1 MKIALFTNGIFPFV
15 IGGIQKHSYYLIKYL
30 AKINVYVDAYH
41 FKNSESELDH
51 MFSKEELVYINLIE
65 FSFPKSIKFPGHY
78 IFNNYIL
85 SKEYYKVAIKTDY
98 DFIYC
103 QGFTAWYFLK
113 KHPFQKNIISNL
125 HGLEMFQ
132 TSVNFRNKLEK
143 FLLKIPAKKII
154 RNSYRQISLGGKLT
168 SLLYDNGAIK
178 ESVVEVPN
186 GIDSSW
192 HIKPEDLKENKNN
205 ILKLI
210 FIGRYERRKGVDE
223 LNDVIYNTIENLNY
237 EIDFIGPIPSDKQ
250 IKNKNIRYFGL
261 VNDTDF
267 IRKKIIEADI
277 LLCPS
282 HSEGMPTVIL
292 EAMAGGCAII
302 ATDVGAINLMVNF
315 ENGWLIK
322 GNIREGLEKYIK
334 KAILLSTKEL
344 LELKKN
350 SLNKMIDKFS
360 WEEIIKNTIKIIN

>member
-1 MKIALFTNGIFPFV
+1 MLFHIFTVFTENPCFCEDIKFLTSYFSIKFTNGIFPFV

-30 AKINVYVDAYH
+30 AKINVHVDAYH

-51 MFSKEELVYINLIE
+51 MFSKEELLYINLIE

-113 KHPFQKNIISNL
+113 KHPFKKNIISNL

-143 FLLKIPAKKII
+143 FLLKIPAKNII

-178 ESVVEVPN
+178 ESAGLYILFFVEMWERF
-186 GIDSSW
+186 SY
-192 HIKPEDLKENKNN
+192 
-205 ILKLI
+205 
-210 FIGRYERRKGVDE
+210 IGL
-223 LNDVIYNTIENLNY
+223 LN
-237 EIDFIGPIPSDKQ
+237 
-250 IKNKNIRYFGL
+250 
-261 VNDTDF
+261 
-267 IRKKIIEADI
+267 
-277 LLCPS
+277 
-282 HSEGMPTVIL
+282 M
-292 EAMAGGCAII
+292 
-302 ATDVGAINLMVNF
+302 
-315 ENGWLIK
+315 
-322 GNIREGLEKYIK
+322 
-334 KAILLSTKEL
+334 
-344 LELKKN
+344 
-350 SLNKMIDKFS
+350 
-360 WEEIIKNTIKIIN
+360 